1 MYRHLLVTVDG
12 APGGIDAIGHALEL
26 ARAVGARVTFMLAGA
41 APDSRLSGARLP
53 EHGAK
58 VEAAARAQGLSHA
71 IAGAGHP
78 AAGGAAPGALAAE
91 LGCDLIGVAALPHDA
106 DAAACAQRRDLLAT
120 SGVPVLVCTSRRSPA
135 EARVMARCL
144 DAHRTVGVLL
154 YALMASATHVDAPQR
169 QASDT
174 QRALMASA
182 THVDV
187 PQRQASDTQRAL
199 TASAANADAPQ
210 RRAAD
215 MQRALASLAALQ
227 RARVGTAAE
236 ARLFTALRVRAECVA
251 AELDELD
258 RQRQRDAQA
267 LDALERIAADGLP
280 SAAFDAALARYA
292 HGAFEQMGRMEG
304 VIFPAARRY
313 LGDADWA
320 ELDEPLAD
328 GAAATPPRANKA
340 NEPNEPDDARRASD

>member
-26 ARAVGARVTFMLAGA
+26 ARAVGARVTFLLAGA
-41 APDSRLSGARLP
+41 APASRLSGARLP

-58 VEAAARAQGLSHA
+58 VEAAARAQGLSPA
-71 IAGAGHP
+71 IAGAGLP
-78 AAGGAAPGALAAE
+78 GAGLPGAGDAAPGALAAE

-106 DAAACAQRRDLLAT
+106 DAAACAQRQHLLAT
-120 SGVPVLVCTSRRSPA
+120 SGVPVLVCTSRRTPA

-144 DAHRTVGVLL
+144 DAHRAVGGLL
-154 YALMASATHVDAPQR
+154 HALMASGVDADARQR
-169 QASDT
+169 QASDA
-174 QRALMASA
+174 QHGLMAA
-182 THVDV
+182 AAHADV
-187 PQRQASDTQRAL
+187 PLRHA
-199 TASAANADAPQ
+199 ADA
-210 RRAAD
+210 
-215 MQRALASLAALQ
+215 QRALASLAALQ

-236 ARLFTALRVRAECVA
+236 AHLFAALRVRAECVA

-320 ELDEPLAD
+320 GLDEPLAD
-328 GAAATPPRANKA
+328 GAAATPPGM
-340 NEPNEPDDARRASD
+340 NEPDDARRASD

>member
-26 ARAVGARVTFMLAGA
+26 ARAVGARVTFLLAGA
-41 APDSRLSGARLP
+41 APASRLSGARLP

-78 AAGGAAPGALAAE
+78 GAGLPGAGDAALGALAAE

-106 DAAACAQRRDLLAT
+106 DAAACAQRQHLLAT
-120 SGVPVLVCTSRRSPA
+120 SGVPVLVCTSRRTPA

-144 DAHRTVGVLL
+144 DAHRAVGGLL
-154 YALMASATHVDAPQR
+154 HALMASGVDADVDAQQQR
-169 QASDT
+169 QASDA
-174 QRALMASA
+174 QHGLMDA
-182 THVDV
+182 DV
-187 PQRQASDTQRAL
+187 PLLHA
-199 TASAANADAPQ
+199 ADA
-210 RRAAD
+210 
-215 MQRALASLAALQ
+215 QRALASLAALQ

-236 ARLFTALRVRAECVA
+236 AHLFAALRVRAECVA

-320 ELDEPLAD
+320 GLDEPLAD
-328 GAAATPPRANKA
+328 GATATPPAM
-340 NEPNEPDDARRASD
+340 NEPDDARRASD

>member
-26 ARAVGARVTFMLAGA
+26 ARAVGARVTFLLAGA
-41 APDSRLSGARLP
+41 APASRLSGARLP

-71 IAGAGHP
+71 IAGAGLPGAGHP
-78 AAGGAAPGALAAE
+78 GAGDAAPGALAAE

-106 DAAACAQRRDLLAT
+106 DAAACAQRQHLLAT
-120 SGVPVLVCTSRRSPA
+120 SGVPVLVCTSRRTPA

-144 DAHRTVGVLL
+144 DAHRAVGGLL
-154 YALMASATHVDAPQR
+154 HALMASGVDADADARQR
-169 QASDT
+169 QASDA
-174 QRALMASA
+174 QHGLI
-182 THVDV
+182 
-187 PQRQASDTQRAL
+187 
-199 TASAANADAPQ
+199 ASAAHADVPLLHAADA
-210 RRAAD
+210 
-215 MQRALASLAALQ
+215 QRALASLAALQ

-236 ARLFTALRVRAECVA
+236 AHLFAALRVRAECVA

-320 ELDEPLAD
+320 GLDDPPAD
-328 GAAATPPRANKA
+328 GAAATPPDM
-340 NEPNEPDDARRASD
+340 NEPDDARRASD

>member
-26 ARAVGARVTFMLAGA
+26 ARAVGARVTFLLAGA
-41 APDSRLSGARLP
+41 APASRLSGARLP

-58 VEAAARAQGLSHA
+58 VEAAARAQGLSHV
-71 IAGAGHP
+71 IAGAGLPGAGHP
-78 AAGGAAPGALAAE
+78 GAGDAAPAALAAE

-106 DAAACAQRRDLLAT
+106 DAAACAQRRHLLAT
-120 SGVPVLVCTSRRSPA
+120 SGVPVLVCTSRRTPA

-144 DAHRTVGVLL
+144 DAHRAVGELL
-154 YALMASATHVDAPQR
+154 HALMALGVDADARQQR
-169 QASDT
+169 QASDA
-174 QRALMASA
+174 QRGL
-182 THVDV
+182 V
-187 PQRQASDTQRAL
+187 
-199 TASAANADAPQ
+199 ASAAHADVPL

-215 MQRALASLAALQ
+215 AQRALASLAALQ

-236 ARLFTALRVRAECVA
+236 AQLFAALRVRAECVA

-320 ELDEPLAD
+320 GLDDPLAD
-328 GAAATPPRANKA
+328 GAAATPPGM
-340 NEPNEPDDARRASD
+340 NEPDDARRASD

>member
-26 ARAVGARVTFMLAGA
+26 ARAVGARVTFLLAGG
-41 APDSRLSGARLP
+41 APASRLSGARLP

-58 VEAAARAQGLSHA
+58 VEAAARAQGLSHV

-78 AAGGAAPGALAAE
+78 GAGDAAPAALAAE

-106 DAAACAQRRDLLAT
+106 DAAACAQRRHLLAT
-120 SGVPVLVCTSRRSPA
+120 SGVPVLVCTSRRTPA

-144 DAHRTVGVLL
+144 DAHRAVGELL
-154 YALMASATHVDAPQR
+154 HALMAFGVDADVDVDAQQQR
-169 QASDT
+169 QASDA
-174 QRALMASA
+174 QHGL
-182 THVDV
+182 V
-187 PQRQASDTQRAL
+187 
-199 TASAANADAPQ
+199 ASAAHADVPLRHAADA
-210 RRAAD
+210 
-215 MQRALASLAALQ
+215 QRALASLAALQ

-236 ARLFTALRVRAECVA
+236 AQLFAALRVRAECVA

-320 ELDEPLAD
+320 GLDDPLAD
-328 GAAATPPRANKA
+328 GAAATPPGM
-340 NEPNEPDDARRASD
+340 NEPDDARRASD

>member
-26 ARAVGARVTFMLAGA
+26 ARAVGARVTFLLAGA
-41 APDSRLSGARLP
+41 APASRLSGARLP

-78 AAGGAAPGALAAE
+78 GAGLPGAGDAAPGALAAE

-106 DAAACAQRRDLLAT
+106 DAAACAQRQHLLAT
-120 SGVPVLVCTSRRSPA
+120 SDVPVLVCTSRRTPA

-144 DAHRTVGVLL
+144 DAHRAVGGLL
-154 YALMASATHVDAPQR
+154 HALMASGVDADADARQR
-169 QASDT
+169 QASDA
-174 QRALMASA
+174 QHGLMASA
-182 THVDV
+182 AHADV
-187 PQRQASDTQRAL
+187 PQRHA
-199 TASAANADAPQ
+199 ADA
-210 RRAAD
+210 
-215 MQRALASLAALQ
+215 QRALASLAALQ

-236 ARLFTALRVRAECVA
+236 AHLFAALRVRAECVA

-320 ELDEPLAD
+320 GLDDPLAD
-328 GAAATPPRANKA
+328 GAAATPPDM
-340 NEPNEPDDARRASD
+340 NEPDDARRASD

>member
-26 ARAVGARVTFMLAGA
+26 ARAVGARVTFLLAGA
-41 APDSRLSGARLP
+41 APASRLSGARPP

-58 VEAAARAQGLSHA
+58 VEAAARAQGLSHV
-71 IAGAGHP
+71 IAGAGLPGAGHP
-78 AAGGAAPGALAAE
+78 GAGDAAPAALAAE

-106 DAAACAQRRDLLAT
+106 DAAACAQRRHLLAT
-120 SGVPVLVCTSRRSPA
+120 SGVPVLVCTSRRTPA

-144 DAHRTVGVLL
+144 DAHRAVGELL
-154 YALMASATHVDAPQR
+154 HALMASGVDADVDVDARQQR
-169 QASDT
+169 QASDA
-174 QRALMASA
+174 QPGLMATDA
-182 THVDV
+182 HADV
-187 PQRQASDTQRAL
+187 PLRRASDA
-199 TASAANADAPQ
+199 
-210 RRAAD
+210 
-215 MQRALASLAALQ
+215 QRALASLAALQ

-236 ARLFTALRVRAECVA
+236 AQLFAALRVRAECVA

-320 ELDEPLAD
+320 GLDDPLAD
-328 GAAATPPRANKA
+328 GAAATPPGM
-340 NEPNEPDDARRASD
+340 NEPDDARRASD

>member
-26 ARAVGARVTFMLAGA
+26 ARAVGARVTFLLAGA
-41 APDSRLSGARLP
+41 APASRLSGARLP

-78 AAGGAAPGALAAE
+78 GAGLPGAGLPGAGDAAPGALAAE

-106 DAAACAQRRDLLAT
+106 DAAACAQRQHLLAT
-120 SGVPVLVCTSRRSPA
+120 SGVPVLVCTSRRTPA

-144 DAHRTVGVLL
+144 DAHRAVGGLL
-154 YALMASATHVDAPQR
+154 HALMASGVDADAWQR
-169 QASDT
+169 QASDA
-174 QRALMASA
+174 QHGLMASA
-182 THVDV
+182 AHADV
-187 PQRQASDTQRAL
+187 PLLHA
-199 TASAANADAPQ
+199 ADA
-210 RRAAD
+210 
-215 MQRALASLAALQ
+215 QRALASLAALQ

-236 ARLFTALRVRAECVA
+236 AHLFAALRVRAECVA

-320 ELDEPLAD
+320 GLDDPLAD
-328 GAAATPPRANKA
+328 GAAATPPDM
-340 NEPNEPDDARRASD
+340 NEPDDARRASD

>member
-26 ARAVGARVTFMLAGA
+26 ARAVGARVTFLLAGA
-41 APDSRLSGARLP
+41 APASRLSGARLP

-58 VEAAARAQGLSHA
+58 VEAAARAQGLSHV

-78 AAGGAAPGALAAE
+78 GAGLPGAGDAAPGALAAE

-106 DAAACAQRRDLLAT
+106 DAAACAQRRHLLAT
-120 SGVPVLVCTSRRSPA
+120 SGVPVLVCTSRRTPA

-144 DAHRTVGVLL
+144 DAHRAVGELL
-154 YALMASATHVDAPQR
+154 DALMAFGVDADVDVDAQQQR
-169 QASDT
+169 QARDA
-174 QRALMASA
+174 QRGLMATDA
-182 THVDV
+182 HADV
-187 PQRQASDTQRAL
+187 PL
-199 TASAANADAPQ
+199 

-215 MQRALASLAALQ
+215 AQRALASLAALQ

-236 ARLFTALRVRAECVA
+236 AQLFAALRVRAECVA

-320 ELDEPLAD
+320 GLDDPLAD
-328 GAAATPPRANKA
+328 GAAATPPGM
-340 NEPNEPDDARRASD
+340 NEPDDARRASD

>member
-26 ARAVGARVTFMLAGA
+26 ARAVGARVTFLLAGA
-41 APDSRLSGARLP
+41 APASRLSGARLP

-58 VEAAARAQGLSHA
+58 VEAAARAQGLSHV

-78 AAGGAAPGALAAE
+78 GAGDAAPGALAAE

-106 DAAACAQRRDLLAT
+106 DAAACAQRRHLLAT
-120 SGVPVLVCTSRRSPA
+120 SGVPVLVCTSRRTPA

-144 DAHRTVGVLL
+144 DAHRAVSELL
-154 YALMASATHVDAPQR
+154 HALMASGVDADVDVDARQQR
-169 QASDT
+169 QASDA
-174 QRALMASA
+174 QRGLVA
-182 THVDV
+182 TDAHADV
-187 PQRQASDTQRAL
+187 PL
-199 TASAANADAPQ
+199 

-215 MQRALASLAALQ
+215 AQRALASLAALQ

-236 ARLFTALRVRAECVA
+236 AQLFAALRVRAECVA

-320 ELDEPLAD
+320 GLDDPLAD
-328 GAAATPPRANKA
+328 GAAATPPGM
-340 NEPNEPDDARRASD
+340 NEPDDARRASD

>member
-1 MYRHLLVTVDG
+1 MRKWK
-12 APGGIDAIGHALEL
+12 
-26 ARAVGARVTFMLAGA
+26 RRAGA
-41 APDSRLSGARLP
+41 GFVPCDRGAGLP
-53 EHGAK
+53 
-58 VEAAARAQGLSHA
+58 
-71 IAGAGHP
+71 GAGHP
-78 AAGGAAPGALAAE
+78 GAGDAAPGALAAE

-106 DAAACAQRRDLLAT
+106 DAAACAQRQHLLAT
-120 SGVPVLVCTSRRSPA
+120 SGVPVLVCTSRRTPA

-144 DAHRTVGVLL
+144 DAHRAVGGLL
-154 YALMASATHVDAPQR
+154 HALMASGVDADARQR
-169 QASDT
+169 QASDA
-174 QRALMASA
+174 QHGLI
-182 THVDV
+182 
-187 PQRQASDTQRAL
+187 
-199 TASAANADAPQ
+199 ASAAHADVLQRHAADA
-210 RRAAD
+210 
-215 MQRALASLAALQ
+215 QRALASLAALQ

-236 ARLFTALRVRAECVA
+236 AHLFAALRVRAECVA

-320 ELDEPLAD
+320 GLDEPLAD
-328 GAAATPPRANKA
+328 GAAATPPDM
-340 NEPNEPDDARRASD
+340 NEPDDARRASD

>member
-26 ARAVGARVTFMLAGA
+26 ARAVGARVTFLLAGA
-41 APDSRLSGARLP
+41 APASRLSGARLP

-78 AAGGAAPGALAAE
+78 GAGLPGAGDAAPAALAAE

-106 DAAACAQRRDLLAT
+106 DAAACAQRRHLLAT
-120 SGVPVLVCTSRRSPA
+120 SGVPVLVCTSRRTPA

-144 DAHRTVGVLL
+144 DAHRAVGELL
-154 YALMASATHVDAPQR
+154 HALMAFGVDADVDVDAQQQR
-169 QASDT
+169 QASDA
-174 QRALMASA
+174 QRGLMATDA
-182 THVDV
+182 HADV
-187 PQRQASDTQRAL
+187 PLRHA
-199 TASAANADAPQ
+199 ADA
-210 RRAAD
+210 
-215 MQRALASLAALQ
+215 QRALASLAALQ

-236 ARLFTALRVRAECVA
+236 AQLFAALRVRAECVA

-292 HGAFEQMGRMEG
+292 RGAFEQMGRMEG

-320 ELDEPLAD
+320 GLDDPLAN
-328 GAAATPPRANKA
+328 GAAATPPGM
-340 NEPNEPDDARRASD
+340 NEPDDARRASD

>member
-26 ARAVGARVTFMLAGA
+26 ARAVGARVTFLLAGA
-41 APDSRLSGARLP
+41 APASRLSGARLP

-71 IAGAGHP
+71 IAGAGLPGAGHP
-78 AAGGAAPGALAAE
+78 GAGDAAPGALAAE

-106 DAAACAQRRDLLAT
+106 DAAACAQRQHLLAT
-120 SGVPVLVCTSRRSPA
+120 SGVPVLVCTSRRTPA

-144 DAHRTVGVLL
+144 DAHRAVGGLL
-154 YALMASATHVDAPQR
+154 HALMASGVDADADARQR
-169 QASDT
+169 QASDA
-174 QRALMASA
+174 QHGLMASA
-182 THVDV
+182 AHADV
-187 PQRQASDTQRAL
+187 LQRHA
-199 TASAANADAPQ
+199 ADA
-210 RRAAD
+210 
-215 MQRALASLAALQ
+215 QRALASLAALQ

-236 ARLFTALRVRAECVA
+236 AHLFAALRVRAECVA

-320 ELDEPLAD
+320 GLDDPLAD
-328 GAAATPPRANKA
+328 GAAATPPDM
-340 NEPNEPDDARRASD
+340 NEPDDARRAFD

>member
-26 ARAVGARVTFMLAGA
+26 ARAVGARVTFLLAGA
-41 APDSRLSGARLP
+41 APASRLSGARLP

-71 IAGAGHP
+71 IAGAGLPGAGHP
-78 AAGGAAPGALAAE
+78 GAGDAAPGALAAE

-106 DAAACAQRRDLLAT
+106 DAAACAQRQHLLAT
-120 SGVPVLVCTSRRSPA
+120 SGVPVLVCTSRRTPA

-144 DAHRTVGVLL
+144 DAHRAVGGLL
-154 YALMASATHVDAPQR
+154 HALMASGVDADVDARQR
-169 QASDT
+169 QASNA
-174 QRALMASA
+174 QHGLMASA
-182 THVDV
+182 AHADV
-187 PQRQASDTQRAL
+187 PLLHA
-199 TASAANADAPQ
+199 ADA
-210 RRAAD
+210 
-215 MQRALASLAALQ
+215 QRALASLAALQ

-236 ARLFTALRVRAECVA
+236 AHLFAALRVRAECVA

-320 ELDEPLAD
+320 GLDDPPAD
-328 GAAATPPRANKA
+328 GAAATPPDM
-340 NEPNEPDDARRASD
+340 NEPDDARRASD

>member
-26 ARAVGARVTFMLAGA
+26 ARAVGARVTFLLAGA
-41 APDSRLSGARLP
+41 APASRLSGARLP

-71 IAGAGHP
+71 IAGAGLPGAGHP
-78 AAGGAAPGALAAE
+78 GDGDAAPAALAAE

-106 DAAACAQRRDLLAT
+106 DAAACAQRRHLLAT
-120 SGVPVLVCTSRRSPA
+120 SGVPVLVCTSRRTPA

-144 DAHRTVGVLL
+144 DAHRAVGELL
-154 YALMASATHVDAPQR
+154 HALMALGVDVDAQQQR
-169 QASDT
+169 QASDA
-174 QRALMASA
+174 QRGLMATDA
-182 THVDV
+182 HADV
-187 PQRQASDTQRAL
+187 PL
-199 TASAANADAPQ
+199 

-215 MQRALASLAALQ
+215 AQRALASLAALQ

-236 ARLFTALRVRAECVA
+236 AQLFAALRVRAECVA

-320 ELDEPLAD
+320 GLDDPLAD
-328 GAAATPPRANKA
+328 GAAATPPGM
-340 NEPNEPDDARRASD
+340 NEPDDARRASD

>member
-26 ARAVGARVTFMLAGA
+26 ARAVGARVTFLLTGA
-41 APDSRLSGARLP
+41 APASRLSGARLP

-71 IAGAGHP
+71 IAGAGLPGAGHP
-78 AAGGAAPGALAAE
+78 GAGDAAPAALAAE

-106 DAAACAQRRDLLAT
+106 DAAACAQRRHLLAT
-120 SGVPVLVCTSRRSPA
+120 SGVPVLVCTSRRTPA

-144 DAHRTVGVLL
+144 DAHRAVGELL
-154 YALMASATHVDAPQR
+154 HALMAFGVDADAQQQR
-169 QASDT
+169 QARDA
-174 QRALMASA
+174 QRGLMATDA
-182 THVDV
+182 HADV
-187 PQRQASDTQRAL
+187 PL
-199 TASAANADAPQ
+199 

-215 MQRALASLAALQ
+215 AQRALASLAALQ

-236 ARLFTALRVRAECVA
+236 AQLFAALRVRAECVA

-320 ELDEPLAD
+320 GLDDPLAD
-328 GAAATPPRANKA
+328 GAAATPPGM
-340 NEPNEPDDARRASD
+340 NEPDDARRASD

>member
-26 ARAVGARVTFMLAGA
+26 ARAVGARVTFLLAGA
-41 APDSRLSGARLP
+41 APASRLSGARLP

-71 IAGAGHP
+71 IAGAGLPGAGHP
-78 AAGGAAPGALAAE
+78 GAGDAAPGALAAE

-106 DAAACAQRRDLLAT
+106 DAAACAQRQHLLAT
-120 SGVPVLVCTSRRSPA
+120 SGVPVLVCTSRRTPA

-144 DAHRTVGVLL
+144 DAHRAVGGLL
-154 YALMASATHVDAPQR
+154 HALMASGVDADARQR
-169 QASDT
+169 QASDA
-174 QRALMASA
+174 QHGLMVSA
-182 THVDV
+182 AHADV
-187 PQRQASDTQRAL
+187 PLLHA
-199 TASAANADAPQ
+199 ADA
-210 RRAAD
+210 
-215 MQRALASLAALQ
+215 QRALASLAALQ

-236 ARLFTALRVRAECVA
+236 AHLFAALRVRAECVA

-320 ELDEPLAD
+320 GLDEPLAD
-328 GAAATPPRANKA
+328 GAAATPPDM
-340 NEPNEPDDARRASD
+340 NEPDDARRASD

>member
-12 APGGIDAIGHALEL
+12 TPGGIDAIGHALEL
-26 ARAVGARVTFMLAGA
+26 ARAVGARVTFVLPGA
-41 APDSRLSGARLP
+41 VPDSRLSGARLP

-71 IAGAGHP
+71 IAGSGHPGAGHP
-78 AAGGAAPGALAAE
+78 GSGHPGGGDAAPGALAAE

-106 DAAACAQRRDLLAT
+106 DAAACAQRQHLLAT
-120 SGVPVLVCTSRRSPA
+120 SSVPVLVCTSRRSPA

-144 DAHRTVGVLL
+144 DAHRAVERWL
-154 YALMASATHVDAPQR
+154 
-169 QASDT
+169 
-174 QRALMASA
+174 
-182 THVDV
+182 
-187 PQRQASDTQRAL
+187 RAL
-199 TASAANADAPQ
+199 TASCAKADVDAPRQ
-210 RRAAD
+210 PAAD
-215 MQRALASLAALQ
+215 PQDALASLTALQ

-236 ARLFTALRVRAECVA
+236 ARLFAALRVRAECVA

-267 LDALERIAADGLP
+267 LDALVRIAAEGLP

-320 ELDEPLAD
+320 GLDESLAD
-328 GAAATPPRANKA
+328 GAAATPPRANEP

>member
-12 APGGIDAIGHALEL
+12 TPGGIDAIGHALEL
-26 ARAVGARVTFMLAGA
+26 ARAVGARVTFMLPDT

-78 AAGGAAPGALAAE
+78 GAGHPGDSNPAADDTAPGTLAAE

-106 DAAACAQRRDLLAT
+106 DPAACAQRQHLLAT

-135 EARVMARCL
+135 EARVMARCF
-144 DAHRTVGVLL
+144 DAHRAVEAWL
-154 YALMASATHVDAPQR
+154 H
-169 QASDT
+169 
-174 QRALMASA
+174 
-182 THVDV
+182 
-187 PQRQASDTQRAL
+187 AL
-199 TASAANADAPQ
+199 TATGTASSEPQQQAA
-210 RRAAD
+210 AA
-215 MQRALASLAALQ
+215 QNALASLAALQ

-236 ARLFTALRVRAECVA
+236 ARLFAALRVRAECVA

-258 RQRQRDAQA
+258 RQRQRDTQA
-267 LDALERIAADGLP
+267 LDALMRIAADGLP
-280 SAAFDAALARYA
+280 STAFDTALARYA

-320 ELDEPLAD
+320 GLDESLAD
-328 GAAATPPRANKA
+328 GATATPPRA
-340 NEPNEPDDARRASD
+340 NEPNEPDDAPRASD

>member
-26 ARAVGARVTFMLAGA
+26 ARAVGARVTFLLAGA
-41 APDSRLSGARLP
+41 APASRLSGARLP

-58 VEAAARAQGLSHA
+58 VEAAARAQGLSHV

-78 AAGGAAPGALAAE
+78 GAGHPGAGDAAPAALAAE

-106 DAAACAQRRDLLAT
+106 DAAACAQRRHLLAM
-120 SGVPVLVCTSRRSPA
+120 SGVPVLVCTSRRTPA

-144 DAHRTVGVLL
+144 DAHRAVGELL
-154 YALMASATHVDAPQR
+154 HALMAFGVGADVDVDAQQQR
-169 QASDT
+169 QASDA
-174 QRALMASA
+174 QRGLMATDA
-182 THVDV
+182 HADV
-187 PQRQASDTQRAL
+187 PLRRASDA
-199 TASAANADAPQ
+199 
-210 RRAAD
+210 
-215 MQRALASLAALQ
+215 QRALASLAALQ

-236 ARLFTALRVRAECVA
+236 AQLFAALRVRAECVA

-320 ELDEPLAD
+320 GLDDPLAD
-328 GAAATPPRANKA
+328 GAAATPPGM
-340 NEPNEPDDARRASD
+340 NEPDDARRASD

>member
-12 APGGIDAIGHALEL
+12 SPGGIDAIGHALEL
-26 ARAVGARVTFMLAGA
+26 ARAVGARVTFMLTGA

-78 AAGGAAPGALAAE
+78 GAGHPGAAGNAAPGALAAE

-106 DAAACAQRRDLLAT
+106 DAAACAQRLHLFAT
-120 SGVPVLVCTSRRSPA
+120 SGVPVLVCTSRRTPA

-144 DAHRTVGVLL
+144 DAHRAVEGWL
-154 YALMASATHVDAPQR
+154 
-169 QASDT
+169 
-174 QRALMASA
+174 
-182 THVDV
+182 
-187 PQRQASDTQRAL
+187 RAL
-199 TASAANADAPQ
+199 TATGTASREPRQQVADTQ
-210 RRAAD
+210 E
-215 MQRALASLAALQ
+215 ALTSLAVLQ
-227 RARVGTAAE
+227 RARFGTAAE
-236 ARLFTALRVRAECVA
+236 ARLFAALRVRAECVA

-267 LDALERIAADGLP
+267 LDALTRIAAEGLP
-280 SAAFDAALARYA
+280 SVAFDTALARYA

-320 ELDEPLAD
+320 GLDESLAD
-328 GAAATPPRANKA
+328 GAAATPPCA